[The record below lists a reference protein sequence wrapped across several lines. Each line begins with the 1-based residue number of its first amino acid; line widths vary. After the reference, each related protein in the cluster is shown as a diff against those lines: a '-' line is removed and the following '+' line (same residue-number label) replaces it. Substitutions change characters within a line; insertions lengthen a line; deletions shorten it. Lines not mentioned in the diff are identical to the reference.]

1 MSKLVLRQI
10 HWTSVL
16 PIVSFIALLLSWNRH
31 PPTVISFL
39 LFALLVSSVL
49 SAVHHAEVVA
59 ERVGEP
65 FGSLVL
71 AVAVTVIE
79 VGLILTLMASGKS
92 SATLARDTVFA
103 AVMITVNGIIGIC
116 LVIGARGDGIARFSA
131 RGSSG
136 ALATV
141 AALSGICLV
150 LPSYTVSNPNP
161 VFSPSQLA
169 FAGTASL
176 VLYAMFVSAQTG
188 RHRSFFLPVDMKG
201 RTIHTSPA
209 NHNPTLRSTIKSL
222 VLLFVGLV
230 SVVGLAKLLSPT
242 IELGV
247 TAVGLPNSFVGVII
261 AFLVLAPESLAA
273 IRAALSDRLQVSLNL
288 ALGSATAS
296 LGLTIPTLAVAMI
309 WFPGELQLG
318 LSPLQ
323 IVLLCLSVVIAI
335 LTVLPGRAT
344 RLQGGVHL
352 VMLAA
357 FIFLAANP

>member
-1 MSKLVLRQI
+1 MSALVLRQI
-10 HWTSVL
+10 RWTNVAPL
-16 PIVSFIALLLSWNRH
+16 VAFVALLITWNWH
-31 PPTVISFL
+31 PPTFVSIL
-39 LFALLVSSVL
+39 LFALLVAAVL

-59 ERVGEP
+59 EKVGEP

-79 VGLILTLMASGKS
+79 VGLILTLMAGGNS
-92 SATLARDTVFA
+92 SETLARDTVFA

-116 LVIGARGDGIARFSA
+116 LVISSSTDGIARFSA
-131 RGSSG
+131 RGSTG

-161 VFSPSQLA
+161 VFTPSQLA
-169 FAGTASL
+169 FAGISSL

-201 RTIHTSPA
+201 RTIHTTPA

-222 VLLFVGLV
+222 VLLLIGLI
-230 SVVGLAKLLSPT
+230 SVVGLAKLLSHT

-261 AFLVLAPESLAA
+261 AFMVLAPETLAA
-273 IRAALSDRLQVSLNL
+273 IRAARNDRLQVSLNL

-323 IVLLCLSVVIAI
+323 IVLLCLSIVIAI

-352 VMLAA
+352 VMLSA

>member
-1 MSKLVLRQI
+1 MNSGILGRI
-10 HWTSVL
+10 HATTVL
-16 PIVSFIALLLSWNRH
+16 PVLAFIMLLFTWGRH
-31 PPTVISFL
+31 PPFAIDVVMFVL
-39 LFALLVSSVL
+39 LICAVL

-59 ERVGEP
+59 EKVGEP

-79 VGLILTLMASGKS
+79 VGLILTLMAGGKS
-92 SATLARDTVFA
+92 SETLARDTVFA

-116 LVIGARGDGIARFSA
+116 IVIGTSPHGVARFSA
-131 RGSSG
+131 RGSTG

-150 LPSYTVSNPNP
+150 LPSYTVSSPGP
-161 VFSPSQLA
+161 AFTPSQLA
-169 FAGTASL
+169 FAGAASL

-201 RTIHTSPA
+201 RTITTSPA
-209 NHNPTLRSTIKSL
+209 NHNPTRRATFTSL
-222 VLLFVGLV
+222 ALLLVALV
-230 SVVGLAKLLSPT
+230 SVVGLAKVLSPV
-242 IELGV
+242 IESGV
-247 TAVGLPNSFVGVII
+247 TSIGLPNSFVGVII
-261 AFLVLAPESLAA
+261 AFLVLAPETLAA
-273 IRAALSDRLQVSLNL
+273 IHAARSDRVQVSLNL

-296 LGLTIPTLAVAMI
+296 LGLTIPTLAAVMLV
-309 WFPGELQLG
+309 FPGELQLG

-323 IVLLCLSVVIAI
+323 IVLLCLSIGLAI
-335 LTVLPGRAT
+335 LTVVPGRAT